1 MQETKSLCQMVDQ
14 DLEHCQTVWQ
24 DYSHDGEAL
33 TALFFLLLQ
42 HYHDVID
49 GFDEGLCVIQDK
61 EPSAEMAEICRR
73 NIKIMTERLFAFRE
87 NGYSNEGLM
96 EYYIR
101 KEQHEIDFHANFT
114 TVRIEL
120 GFLELPAKELEEIM
134 QKLNEMEAIC
144 AKTVPRSRKWE
155 ALREYLVW
163 LSGKTVDVS
172 MLILPL
178 FFRINDEMIKRNET

>member
-1 MQETKSLCQMVDQ
+1 MQETKSLRDMVDQ
-14 DLEHCQTVWQ
+14 DLEYCQTVWQ
-24 DYSHDGEAL
+24 EYSHDWEQL
-33 TALFFLLLQ
+33 TSLFFLLLQ
-42 HYHDVID
+42 HYHDVIE
-49 GFDEGLCVIQDK
+49 GFDEGLCVIQNR
-61 EPSAEMAEICRR
+61 EPSAELAEICRR
-73 NIKIMTERLFAFRE
+73 NIKIMMERLSVFRE
-87 NGYSNEGLM
+87 NGYSNEGLLD
-96 EYYIR
+96 YYIR
-101 KEQHEIDFHANFT
+101 KEQHEIDFYANFT

-134 QKLNEMEAIC
+134 QKLDKMEEIC
-144 AKTVPRSRKWE
+144 AYTVPRSRKWE

>member
-1 MQETKSLCQMVDQ
+1 MQETKDLRQMVDQ
-14 DLEHCQTVWQ
+14 DLEYCQIVWQ
-24 DYSHDGEAL
+24 DYAHDWEQL

-42 HYHDVID
+42 HYHDVIE
-49 GFDEGLCVIQDK
+49 GFDEGLCVIQNR
-61 EPSAEMAEICRR
+61 EPSAELAEICRR
-73 NIKIMTERLFAFRE
+73 NIKIMMERLSAFRE

-101 KEQHEIDFHANFT
+101 KEQHEIDFQANFT
-114 TVRIEL
+114 TVRMQL
-120 GFLELPAKELEEIM
+120 GLLKLPTKEMEEIM
-134 QKLNEMEAIC
+134 QKLDEMEEIC
-144 AKTVPRSRKWE
+144 AQTVPRSRKWE